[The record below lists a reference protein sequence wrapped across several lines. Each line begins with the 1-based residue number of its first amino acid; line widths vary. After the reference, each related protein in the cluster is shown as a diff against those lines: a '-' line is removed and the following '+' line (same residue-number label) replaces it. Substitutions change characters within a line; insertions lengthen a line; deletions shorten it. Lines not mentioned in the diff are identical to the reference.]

1 MVEAKD
7 LILIGAVGAA
17 GILGFKAIKGGLSG
31 IIPSINITP
40 DTPLVDYEKSAEYLQ
55 LLKDDTAQLAD
66 VLKSLKS
73 AAQTSGSGGTLP
85 SSGSGGTLPSSGS
98 GGDDNG
104 GSEDVPEYSTKD
116 LAGLADAATFAIERA
131 GGYGSLRKA
140 ASYTAEGTDKTEQS
154 LGKIGLES
162 GEYLLTKKLGEA
174 VGLSPSL
181 TGTLG
186 AVASVY
192 NPTNLMVQ
200 SPSSITSESNIFVGI
215 ADWLGL
221 R

>member
-73 AAQTSGSGGTLP
+73 AAQT
-85 SSGSGGTLPSSGS
+85 SGSGGTLPSSGS